1 MPILLGSPE
10 ELYRGRTYITNAKM
24 TRKDKMK
31 EGFVANTFHLPQDLD
46 EEIRVMA
53 VRNHVSFS
61 EEATQAFKEHVSKAK
76 TGGGASKK

>member
-1 MPILLGSPE
+1 
-10 ELYRGRTYITNAKM
+10 M

-31 EGFVANTFHLPQDLD
+31 EGFVSHTFHLPQDLD

-53 VRNHVSFS
+53 VRNHVTFS

-76 TGGGASKK
+76 IGVGASKK

>member
-1 MPILLGSPE
+1 
-10 ELYRGRTYITNAKM
+10 
-24 TRKDKMK
+24 
-31 EGFVANTFHLPQDLD
+31 
-46 EEIRVMA
+46 MA